1 MKAIYQNLQQTSY
14 LKVKF
19 YKHFYLLERHRCLS
33 LILINIVCLNEC
45 NKRKGKNEGRKERMR
60 GRREVR
66 RMEDWKKMSVIILKI
81 EENPSIEKP
90 QQLNRAAG
98 SKNKIYKLTLF
109 LHINNNSLENIVKS
123 FEK

>member
-1 MKAIYQNLQQTSY
+1 M
-14 LKVKF
+14 
-19 YKHFYLLERHRCLS
+19 
-33 LILINIVCLNEC
+33 
-45 NKRKGKNEGRKERMR
+45 G

-123 FEK
+123 FEKWYICNKK